1 MLVVEAAALGQ
12 LLLAQAILEVQAVL
26 VLAATG
32 VLLLQIQQVHQR
44 PEQQI
49 KAVAVAVEHPQI

>member
-1 MLVVEAAALGQ
+1 MLVVEAEVLGQ
-12 LLLAQAILEVQAVL
+12 LLLVLVTLEVQAVL

-32 VLLLQIQQVHQR
+32 VLLLQVQQVHQR

-49 KAVAVAVEHPQI
+49 KAVVEAAEHPQI